1 MSAAAHPGLR
11 SLAMYPVLLI
21 ADVKST
27 STVIAGLI
35 AGDPLAVSD
44 FLIAGGRNNIFYPIL
59 PAAGVQAALGRLFI
73 RLREVFTKL
82 QDASANV
89 C

>member
-1 MSAAAHPGLR
+1 
-11 SLAMYPVLLI
+11 MYAVLLI

-27 STVIAGLI
+27 STVIAGLT
-35 AGDPLAVSD
+35 AGDSD
-44 FLIAGGRNNIFYPIL
+44 FLVAGGRNNILYPIL

>member
-1 MSAAAHPGLR
+1 
-11 SLAMYPVLLI
+11 MYAVLLI

-27 STVIAGLI
+27 STVIAVLI

-59 PAAGVQAALGRLFI
+59 PAAGVQAALGRFLI
-73 RLREVFTKL
+73 RLREVFAKL

>member
-1 MSAAAHPGLR
+1 
-11 SLAMYPVLLI
+11 MYAVLLI

-59 PAAGVQAALGRLFI
+59 PAAGVQAALGRFLI
-73 RLREVFTKL
+73 RLREVFAKL

>member
-59 PAAGVQAALGRLFI
+59 PAAGVQAALGRFLI
-73 RLREVFTKL
+73 RLREVFAKL